1 MIKLSCQQGKDKQA
15 YVLFYFY
22 VIKGP
27 AMVLGVKKRYA
38 LNNFFKVKG
47 AVAKNKKTWQT
58 Y

>member
-1 MIKLSCQQGKDKQA
+1 MIKLSCKQGKDKQA

-27 AMVLGVKKRYA
+27 AMGLGVKKYA
-38 LNNFFKVKG
+38 SNGFFKVRD
-47 AVAKNKKTWQT
+47 AVAKNKKSWRT

>member
-27 AMVLGVKKRYA
+27 AMGLGVKKYA
-38 LNNFFKVKG
+38 SNGFFKVRG
-47 AVAKNKKTWQT
+47 AVEKNKKIWQT